1 MEQAFM
7 AGRQAR
13 AARAVA
19 KARSLITKGKT
30 HQRNRDQLNAE
41 AAQYI
46 FDENNKVQ
54 PTGWVDLHGLHVHEA
69 VKFTQQALEDG
80 RARVSAYALAPAA
93 PASLGAVVLLATTTY
108 AMRTTFKGP
117 ACRGEKAVALALV
130 WLALAVGTA
139 TSLVLSNSTL
149 STTFSASSDIV
160 AALFLYTFTT
170 TVIPIL
176 GVGLLGAAVPAQD
189 GSSLTR
195 ISLAGLV
202 VALAGSVYEHVSGI
216 GRVGWWIR
224 ASQPGHA
231 YALEW
236 AQRGGGPVLVDW
248 VVGASAFAL
257 AQLVWISLNSATS
270 AGSLEG
276 GDLLHHDVGEEAPG
290 AARWKSRR
298 KPVYFLLGLALFALL
313 APLLPEPRTRLVHP
327 SPSDGS
333 YVYPPLH
340 VGCVSPPFEG
350 KHGLTVDDWLKETTV
365 WAGRGVKV
373 LSWSEGAICDMYKVH
388 VLATYTAPPAADSA
402 RHQLL
407 NVATLVGP
415 REDSSHNPDE
425 NPNIVFTTTKH
436 HPVPFVES
444 YSHAVRAVP
453 ELGSV
458 AGALPLARIA
468 VPHSGHHT
476 PSPHLTPPQRITV
489 SAAICQ
495 DAAYPGLTSSLS
507 VVGGDDH
514 LQAAQLL
521 LNPSAT
527 PASLSGFG
535 ALSLAQ
541 ARARAIEHGA
551 FLLRIWI
558 FR

>member
-1 MEQAFM
+1 M
-7 AGRQAR
+7 
-13 AARAVA
+13 
-19 KARSLITKGKT
+19 
-30 HQRNRDQLNAE
+30 
-41 AAQYI
+41 
-46 FDENNKVQ
+46 
-54 PTGWVDLHGLHVHEA
+54 
-69 VKFTQQALEDG
+69 
-80 RARVSAYALAPAA
+80 
-93 PASLGAVVLLATTTY
+93 
-108 AMRTTFKGP
+108 
-117 ACRGEKAVALALV
+117 ALALV
-130 WLALAVGTA
+130 WLALVVGTA

-149 STTFSASSDIV
+149 STAFSASSDIV

-373 LSWSEGAICDMYKVH
+373 LSWSEGAVRLERGADHEPEEGEDAWLAFGEDEKSLLRRVGEICDMYKVRFNS
-388 VLATYTAPPAADSA
+388 LETA
-402 RHQLL
+402 
-407 NVATLVGP
+407 
-415 REDSSHNPDE
+415 
-425 NPNIVFTTTKH
+425 
-436 HPVPFVES
+436 
-444 YSHAVRAVP
+444 
-453 ELGSV
+453 
-458 AGALPLARIA
+458 
-468 VPHSGHHT
+468 HS
-476 PSPHLTPPQRITV
+476 
-489 SAAICQ
+489 
-495 DAAYPGLTSSLS
+495 D
-507 VVGGDDH
+507 
-514 LQAAQLL
+514 
-521 LNPSAT
+521 
-527 PASLSGFG
+527 
-535 ALSLAQ
+535 
-541 ARARAIEHGA
+541 
-551 FLLRIWI
+551 
-558 FR
+558 